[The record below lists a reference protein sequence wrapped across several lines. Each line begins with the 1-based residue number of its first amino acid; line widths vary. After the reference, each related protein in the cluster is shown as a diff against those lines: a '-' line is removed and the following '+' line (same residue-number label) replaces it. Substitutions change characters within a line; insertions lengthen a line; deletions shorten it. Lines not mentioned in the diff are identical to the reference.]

1 MKIFSLFLFLA
12 AALSSCGTLPPEPE
26 FPYKDKIRTVA
37 ICPVQILATEDAH
50 GYPLRLDGRALGRLL
65 AEEWTKF
72 GVLVSFPEDCERI
85 LMEHEILLD
94 GPESLQRM
102 GRLMKV
108 DAVCLVQ
115 IHQMDAFSPKR
126 SLLTFHFYKTD
137 RKDFKGPSIV
147 NITSMGWDK
156 VEETGMVELAR
167 IQRQWDGRD
176 DKTRDRA
183 QAWHNRQKAKEE
195 TGWTEVV
202 EVTDEFF
209 RFVFNATLRDYVEE
223 LQELIDD
230 AEKIHILKTGE
241 RKKKPP
247 VAQP

>member
-1 MKIFSLFLFLA
+1 M
-12 AALSSCGTLPPEPE
+12 
-26 FPYKDKIRTVA
+26 IRTVA
-37 ICPVQILATEDAH
+37 VCPVQVMTGEDAH

-72 GVLVSFPEDCERI
+72 GVLVSFPEDCERV
-85 LMEHEILLD
+85 LYEHEILVD
-94 GPESLQRM
+94 GPEALQRM

-115 IHQMDAFSPKR
+115 IHQMDTFSPKR
-126 SLLTFHFYKTD
+126 CLLTLHFYKTD

-167 IQRQWDGRD
+167 IQRQWDGSD
-176 DKTRDRA
+176 DKTRNRA
-183 QAWHNRQKAKEE
+183 IAWHKRQAAKEE
-195 TGWTEVV
+195 TGWTEIV

-209 RFVFNATLRDYVEE
+209 RFVFNATLRDYVTE
-223 LQELIDD
+223 LQEMIDEAD
-230 AEKIHILKTGE
+230 KIHILKTGE
-241 RKKKPP
+241 KPKKSGIVPSGDGFSKPTSTP
-247 VAQP
+247 PRDPCPPTPGP